1 MGRELPLHYMVRTR
15 MAEDDEQAEADPAI
29 QAAGQ
34 TGQPAE
40 TLDHQQRLS
49 IDAAVARI
57 EATVARTEA
66 NVVHLDRG
74 VSETPRDLKDVRDR
88 LARLE
93 TNVAHLPGRG
103 FVISAVL
110 ITIAVLT
117 AVILFQDKLITL
129 LGLAH

>member
-1 MGRELPLHYMVRTR
+1 MVRTR
-15 MAEDDEQAEADPAI
+15 MAEDDEQAEAGPAI

-40 TLDHQQRLS
+40 TLDHLQRLS

-74 VSETPRDLKDVRDR
+74 VSETPRDVKDVRDR

-93 TNVAHLPGRG
+93 ANVAHLPGRG

-117 AVILFQDKLITL
+117 AVILFQDKLIAL

>member
-1 MGRELPLHYMVRTR
+1 MVRTR
-15 MAEDDEQAEADPAI
+15 MAEADDEQPKLGPAV
-29 QAAGQ
+29 QVAGQ
-34 TGQPAE
+34 TGQRAE
-40 TLDHQQRLS
+40 TLDHLQRLS
-49 IDAAVARI
+49 IEAAVARI

-74 VSETPRDLKDVRDR
+74 VSDTPGDVKDVRDR

-93 TNVAHLPGRG
+93 ANVAQLPGRG

-117 AVILFQDKLITL
+117 AVSLFHNKLMAT
-129 LGLAH
+129 LGLTY

>member
-1 MGRELPLHYMVRTR
+1 
-15 MAEDDEQAEADPAI
+15 MAEADDEQAKAS

-34 TGQPAE
+34 EGQRAE
-40 TLDHQQRLS
+40 TLEHLQRLS
-49 IDAAVARI
+49 MEAAVARI

-74 VSETPRDLKDVRDR
+74 VSETPGDVKDVRDR

-93 TNVAHLPGRG
+93 ANVARLPGRG

-117 AVILFQDKLITL
+117 AVTLFQNKLMAI
-129 LGLAH
+129 LGLT